1 LWHGVNRIEL
11 DESKDRKHGH
21 MDQQCSDQGLK
32 SEVFTFERVHE
43 ICQRM
48 RKIRLGTQQTQETR
62 RILPL
67 QNITTM
73 KHILLMSALVF
84 FGATLSAQ
92 SNAPAA
98 NDKAQTT
105 QAASTDQGDAKSSCS
120 GKKADAKSSCC
131 KGKKGDAK
139 SSCCKGKKADAK
151 SSCCEGKKNASCEKG
166 KKKDGES
173 SRTQDLN
180 RKADADKKD
189 GK

>member
-1 LWHGVNRIEL
+1 LPT
-11 DESKDRKHGH
+11 
-21 MDQQCSDQGLK
+21 QA
-32 SEVFTFERVHE
+32 
-43 ICQRM
+43 
-48 RKIRLGTQQTQETR
+48 KIRRRRLQTLKLR

-92 SNAPAA
+92 SDAPAA

-105 QAASTDQGDAKSSCS
+105 QSASADQGDAKSSCS
-120 GKKADAKSSCC
+120 
-131 KGKKGDAK
+131 GKKGDAK

-173 SRTQDLN
+173 SRTQDVN

-189 GK
+189 GE

>member
-1 LWHGVNRIEL
+1 MRLQTPEL
-11 DESKDRKHGH
+11 
-21 MDQQCSDQGLK
+21 
-32 SEVFTFERVHE
+32 
-43 ICQRM
+43 
-48 RKIRLGTQQTQETR
+48 R
-62 RILPL
+62 RILPV

-105 QAASTDQGDAKSSCS
+105 QSASTDQVEAKSSCS

-131 KGKKGDAK
+131 KGKKADAK
-139 SSCCKGKKADAK
+139 SSCCK
-151 SSCCEGKKNASCEKG
+151 GKKNASCEKG
-166 KKKDGES
+166 KKKDGQS
-173 SRTQDLN
+173 SRAQDLN